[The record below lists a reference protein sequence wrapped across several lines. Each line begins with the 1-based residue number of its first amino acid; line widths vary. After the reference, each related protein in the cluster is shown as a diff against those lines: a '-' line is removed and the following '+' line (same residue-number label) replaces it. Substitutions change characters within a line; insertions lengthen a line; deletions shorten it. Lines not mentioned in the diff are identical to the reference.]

1 MSKNPNRNPKSTKRD
16 EPLNGAMKLFLSG
29 CVAELYLLVIRRFYV
44 SGTVDQLLACYNAL
58 PYIIGAGAVV
68 LAVGLVIALS
78 GKKNPRQARAG
89 WAVFAAG
96 AFLALS
102 ALMIRFL
109 GGSAL
114 TLLCVVVPVVMLL
127 GILWH
132 LYDRECAWALTIL
145 AVSLIVLWICRHLLG
160 GGTTLGTLALVGAVV
175 YLVILA
181 VAAFLTRK
189 ADQSGGLLGKLRVL
203 PATADALPIYIA
215 CGLSFL
221 AVVVALFSSTV
232 AYYAMWALALVV
244 FVLAVYYTVKQ
255 L

>member
-1 MSKNPNRNPKSTKRD
+1 MSKNPNRDAKSSKRD

-29 CVAELYLLVIRRFYV
+29 CVAELYLLVIRRFYI
-44 SGTVDQLLACYNAL
+44 SGTVDQLLACYAAL
-58 PYIIGAGAVV
+58 LYLAIAGAVV
-68 LAVGLVIALS
+68 LAIGLAVALS
-78 GKKNPRQARAG
+78 GKKHPKQARLG
-89 WAVFAAG
+89 WSIFSAG
-96 AFLALS
+96 AFLGLS
-102 ALMIRFL
+102 SLMIRLL

-132 LYDRECAWALTIL
+132 LYDRECAWSLTIL

-160 GGTTLGTLALVGAVV
+160 GGTTLGTLALAGAVV
-175 YLVILA
+175 YLVLLA

-189 ADQSGGLLGKLRVL
+189 ADHSGGLVGKIRVL
-203 PATADALPIYIA
+203 PATADALPIYVA